1 MDKKTLKPY
10 LLLIS
15 FAIGLVLVVVYF
27 REILCGIRFFF
38 RLLTPFWA
46 AIVIAFV
53 LNRPYEWFR
62 GWYGRKMRVRAK
74 PAKTAA
80 ILTVYVIAFGAVI
93 LLLRLVVPEL
103 VQNVKMFA
111 EDADLYLEE
120 IQTTLNRAAEFLN
133 LQSFDLSALTVT
145 LEKFLG
151 TITNTI
157 DDRLPQIIGVTINVV
172 SKIANGFIALALSV
186 YLLSGKEA
194 LLAQIK
200 RVLRVYLPKRAQHGL
215 AEFSQI
221 VLQVFG
227 DYVAGQCKEAV
238 ILGSLCFIGMLI
250 LRLDYAGLV
259 SVSISVTAL
268 IPILGAF
275 LGGAIGVLLLLF
287 ISPAKAFVFLIFLI
301 VLQQIEGNVIY
312 PKVVGRKIGL
322 PGIWVLLGITVGGK
336 LLGIWGM
343 LLAVPITTI
352 LYQLLKKN
360 VWERETAGNASR
372 IQNI

>member
-1 MDKKTLKPY
+1 MEKKTLKTY

-15 FAIGLVLVVVYF
+15 FTIGLVLVVVYF
-27 REILCGIRFFF
+27 REILRGIRFFF
-38 RLLTPFWA
+38 QLLTPFWA
-46 AIVIAFV
+46 AVVIAFV

-62 GWYGRKMRVRAK
+62 GWYGRKMKFRAK
-74 PAKTAA
+74 TAKAAA
-80 ILTVYVIAFGAVI
+80 ILTVYVVAFGAVT

-103 VQNVKMFA
+103 IQNVKMFA

-120 IQTTLNRAAEFLN
+120 IQTALNRAAEFLN
-133 LQSFDLSALTVT
+133 LQAMDLSALMVT

-151 TITNTI
+151 TITSTI
-157 DDRLPQIIGVTINVV
+157 DDRLPQIIGVTVNVV

-186 YLLSGKEA
+186 YLLSGKET
-194 LLAQIK
+194 LLTQIK
-200 RVLRVYLPKRAQHGL
+200 RTLRVYLPKRVQHGL
-215 AEFSQI
+215 MEFSQT

-238 ILGSLCFIGMLI
+238 ILGSLCFVGMLI

-275 LGGAIGVLLLLF
+275 LGGAIGVMLLLF
-287 ISPAKAFVFLIFLI
+287 ISPAKSFVFLVFLI

-322 PGIWVLLGITVGGK
+322 PGMWVLLGITVGGK

-360 VWERETAGNASR
+360 VGERETAENVSR